1 MRRLV
6 IAAIAA
12 CLAIPAASEEFK
24 PPLEHM
30 IADYVRP
37 AMAEFSKSSAM
48 LPDAVSAVCTEN
60 KKAALTGFQEVFSE
74 TVRDFSRI
82 HFLRFGP
89 LVEEDRLSRLAFM
102 PDPRGISMRQIRK
115 IYAAQD
121 PAVLS
126 PETLRDKSV
135 ALQGLTAL
143 QLIAFNKYG
152 EVVLGASEETREFDC
167 GYASAIAVN
176 VASIANELNTEWV
189 DPKGYSSVLLSAGP
203 DNERFRSS
211 KEALE
216 TVFNALVTGVIV
228 MRDQDI
234 LPALGASAEKAKPRR
249 FPFSRSRNGVDY
261 LSSELSGIRDAVNS
275 MNLKPL
281 MSESDTWVL
290 DTLGFEFKNAQSYL
304 DKLTPPLRQTFGESG
319 SYNLT
324 AALAVT
330 LGAIRDMMAQ
340 EVAGA
345 LELAGGFNALDGD

>member
-6 IAAIAA
+6 IAAIAV
-12 CLAIPAASEEFK
+12 CFSYPAASEEFN
-24 PPLEHM
+24 PPLEHF

-37 AMAEFSKSSAM
+37 AVAEFSQSSAK
-48 LPDAVSAVCTEN
+48 LPDAVSAICAEE
-60 KKAALTGFQEVFSE
+60 KKATISGFYEAFTE

-89 LVEEDRLSRLAFM
+89 LVEDDRLSRLAFM
-102 PDPRGISMRQIRK
+102 PDPRGTGMRQIRK

-126 PETLRDKSV
+126 PESLRDKSV
-135 ALQGLTAL
+135 AVQGLTAL

-152 EVVLGASEETREFDC
+152 EVVLGSSDETRDFDC
-167 GYASAIAVN
+167 GYATAIARN
-176 VASIANELNTEWV
+176 VASIAAKLETEWA
-189 DPKGYSSVLLSAGP
+189 DPKGYSAVLLSAGP
-203 DNERFRSS
+203 DNERFRTS

-216 TVFNALVTGVIV
+216 SVFNALVTGVII

-234 LPALGASAEKAKPRR
+234 LPALGSSAEKAKPRR
-249 FPFSRSRNGVDY
+249 FPFSRSRNAIIY
-261 LSSELSGIRDAVNS
+261 LSGELSGIRDAVNS

-281 MSESDTWVL
+281 MSESDRWVL

-304 DKLTPPLRQTFGESG
+304 DKLTPPLRLNFGKDG

-330 LGAIRDMMAQ
+330 LNAIRDMMAQ

-345 LELAGGFNALDGD
+345 LKLAGGFNALDGD